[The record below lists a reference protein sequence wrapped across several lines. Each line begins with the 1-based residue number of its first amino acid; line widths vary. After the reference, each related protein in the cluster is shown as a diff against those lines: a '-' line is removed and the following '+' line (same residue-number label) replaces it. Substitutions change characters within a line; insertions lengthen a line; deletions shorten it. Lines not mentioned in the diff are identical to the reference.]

1 MDIKSKN
8 TEVIQR
14 GERRYHWLFKAIAVL
29 TVIFSVF
36 FVARGLGLVGSYG
49 TMDTDRFADSGA
61 LAADAVANTIDAW
74 NLFFYYGTEESIL
87 QGESSAGR
95 ELKRTCEELLQNSE
109 EAVAALE
116 KLMAEAEAEWAAQ
129 ESQTA
134 DQREREVIAQSS
146 QARIEEMQE
155 QIEKEKSNCSQ
166 EVAKHQ
172 NSVIESARYLK
183 EKFAADSG
191 LCVAYVNAS
200 GNCVTNLAGEMTAQ
214 QAKEFFEGLPAATYM
229 GTGYYSALPKNAVD
243 VSLAA
248 KNLSVPNAGT
258 FYVGYSA
265 EKYAQ
270 MEQEYQ
276 QMYSMGK
283 KGPRFIF
290 WGGAAAIGAM
300 CWLCYAAG
308 CSSRRRGV
316 RLIWLDRLYT
326 DIHFCLTVAGIAVC
340 FWILYAVAIPNVST
354 NHLLQEFAV
363 GRIDDITLL
372 CIYTPILA
380 GTILGLVFILS
391 CARKI
396 KMGVMLRQSLIGAIG
411 SRMLRFFHRIAAGIG
426 GSDMPKK
433 SFYAVMG
440 IAAGEVLCVL
450 LWFVMTGLF
459 EGFGFLVS
467 VTIFILYNLW
477 INARLREYLRDY
489 YQLAEDVGRIG
500 AGELS
505 HRVDES
511 DMNTM
516 RTLAAGI
523 NDIAKGLEA
532 NLEERVRSERM
543 RTELIT
549 NVSHDLRTPLTSMIT
564 YVDLLK
570 KEGLDSPRAP
580 EYLDVLDKKSRRL
593 KNLTDDLFEAAKAAS
608 GTLPVQISRIDLQAL
623 ITQGLVELE
632 DRIEQSGLSVFTRFP
647 ERRVFAFADGRR
659 LWRAL
664 ENLLSNALK
673 YSLSGTRVYLEV
685 QQEGERAC
693 ICVKNVSRDPLGM
706 GTERLMERFVRG
718 DSARHSEGSG
728 LGLSISR
735 SLCEL
740 MKGRLELEVDGDL
753 FKATI
758 SLLAAPEELKK
769 PEDEPNPQAAGQG
782 QQERDEKQTQC
793 SAGRTAEKE

>member
-1 MDIKSKN
+1 
-8 TEVIQR
+8 VVQR
-14 GERRYHWLFKAIAVL
+14 GEKRYHWLFKAIATLAAITGVC
-29 TVIFSVF
+29 
-36 FVARGLGLVGSYG
+36 FVARGVGLVGSYG
-49 TMDTDRFADSGA
+49 TMDTDNYADSSA
-61 LAADAVANTIDAW
+61 LAADAVATTIDAW
-74 NLFFYYGTEESIL
+74 NLFFYYGTEDAIL
-87 QGESSAGR
+87 LGDSAAGR
-95 ELKRTCEELLQNSE
+95 ELKQTCDELLQNSE
-109 EAVAALE
+109 EAVIALE
-116 KLMAEAEAEWAAQ
+116 KLIAEAEAEWAEQ
-129 ESQTA
+129 ENQTP
-134 DQREREVIAQSS
+134 DENERKLIAQAS
-146 QARIEEMQE
+146 QERIEEIQE
-155 QIEKEKSNCSQ
+155 QIEKERNSCEQ
-166 EVAKHQ
+166 EVAKHR

-183 EKFAADSG
+183 EKFAAGSG
-191 LCVAYVNAS
+191 LCAAYVDAA
-200 GNCVTNLAGEMTAQ
+200 GNCMTNLEQEMTVQ
-214 QAKEFFEGLPAATYM
+214 QIKEFFEELPAATYL
-229 GTGYYSALPKNAVD
+229 GTGYYSALPENAVD
-243 VSLAA
+243 VSLAS
-248 KNLSVPNAGT
+248 KNLSVPDAGT
-258 FYVGYSA
+258 FYVGYSP

-276 QMYSMGK
+276 QMYGMGK
-283 KGPRFIF
+283 RGPRFIF
-290 WGGAAAIGAM
+290 WGGIVTVGAM

-316 RLIWLDRLYT
+316 QLIWLDRMYT
-326 DIHFCLTVAGIAVC
+326 DLYFCLTVAGIAFC
-340 FWILYAVAIPNVST
+340 FWILYEIAIPNVSA

-363 GRIDDITLL
+363 GRIDDMTLL

-380 GTILGLVFILS
+380 GTALGIVFVLS

-396 KMGVMLRQSLIGAIG
+396 KMGVMLRQSLVGVIG
-411 SRMLRFFHRIAAGIG
+411 SHTVRFFHRILAGIG
-426 GSDMPKK
+426 GNDMPKK
-433 SFYAVMG
+433 ASHAVTAVV
-440 IAAGEVLCVL
+440 IGEALCLPLGFL
-450 LWFVMTGLF
+450 LTGF
-459 EGFGFLVS
+459 FGGFGFMVS
-467 VTIFILYNLW
+467 AGIFILYNLW
-477 INARLREYLRDY
+477 INARLKEYLRDY

-516 RTLAAGI
+516 KTLAAGI

-580 EYLDVLDKKSRRL
+580 EYLDVLDKKSHRL
-593 KNLTDDLFEAAKAAS
+593 KTLTDDLFEAAKAAS
-608 GTLPVQISRIDLQAL
+608 GTLPVQIGRIDLQAL

-632 DRIEQSGLSVFTRFP
+632 DRIEQSGLSVFTHFP
-647 ERRVFAFADGRR
+647 DRRVFAFADGRR

-673 YSLSGTRVYLEV
+673 YSLNGTRIYLEV
-685 QQEGERAC
+685 QQEGERAH

-706 GTERLMERFVRG
+706 STEQLMERFVRG

-740 MKGRLELEVDGDL
+740 MRGRLELEIDGDL

-758 SLLAAPEELKK
+758 SLSAAPAEQKR
-769 PEDEPNPQAAGQG
+769 PEGPPDSQ
-782 QQERDEKQTQC
+782 
-793 SAGRTAEKE
+793 TAEREPQEKEEPQLQNSPGRSPERE